1 MIEPN
6 KMESLEDA
14 LTALL
19 YQALITKD
27 EKIKEYLTQTA
38 ISVASN
44 LTEEAVNRSREYAM
58 YRITS

>member
-1 MIEPN
+1 MNETN
-6 KMESLEDA
+6 KIESLEDA

-27 EKIKEYLTQTA
+27 DKIKEYLTQTA

-58 YRITS
+58 YRLSC